1 MILRAFDGSI
11 VEVKRSDYKNDKDYY
26 ETIMSIVLGKKQ
38 QIKVSSFTNK
48 AVDIIRKRPYK

>member
-11 VEVKRSDYKNDKDYY
+11 VEVKRPDYKNDKEYY
-26 ETIMSIVLGKKQ
+26 ETIMRIVLGKKQ
-38 QIKVSSFTNK
+38 QIKAFSFTNK